1 MRVTLHRVPKVLFC
15 LAHMW
20 AAAASPLS
28 SEKSLG
34 SRRRRRL
41 YRSLCSIVGEEEAI
55 LCVRRSAA
63 ASIRVCVFV
72 RK

>member
-34 SRRRRRL
+34 SRRRRL